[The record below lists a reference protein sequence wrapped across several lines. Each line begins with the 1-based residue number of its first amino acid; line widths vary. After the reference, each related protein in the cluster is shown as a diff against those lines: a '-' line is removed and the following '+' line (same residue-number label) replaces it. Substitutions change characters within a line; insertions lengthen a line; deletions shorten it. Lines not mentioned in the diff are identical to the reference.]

1 MTANYSSTL
10 EEALKLILLLIDDAI
25 ERPRLAL
32 EIKMDIRQKARALLT
47 LDSHLLKTRPC

>member
-47 LDSHLLKTRPC
+47 LESHLLKTPLC

>member
-10 EEALKLILLLIDDAI
+10 EEALKLILLLIDDAR

-47 LDSHLLKTRPC
+47 LDSHLLKTPLC